1 MTEKTKQVREQT
13 IDTALGLIKGDRAN
27 EYDTK
32 DDASG
37 NFRRIAALWSVI
49 VGVEVSP
56 VQVALCLI
64 QLKIARLVVKP
75 SHKDSWVDIVGYGG
89 LGSEVAAMLDNEKTV
104 EDVFKGT
111 KYEGGTGK

>member
-1 MTEKTKQVREQT
+1 MPEATKQVREHT
-13 IDTALGLIKGDRAN
+13 IETALGLIMGDRAN

-49 VGVEVSP
+49 VGVEVNP

-64 QLKIARLVVKP
+64 QLKIARLVVNP

-89 LGSEVAAMLDNEKTV
+89 LGSEVAAVMDNEKTV
-104 EDVFKGT
+104 QDIFKDT
-111 KYEGGTGK
+111 KYEGEIRK

>member
-1 MTEKTKQVREQT
+1 MSEAKKQVREQT
-13 IDTALGLIKGDRAN
+13 IDTALDLIKGDRAN

-49 VGVEVSP
+49 VGVEVTP

-89 LGSEVAAMLDNEKTV
+89 LGSEVAAVMDNEKSI
-104 EDVFKGT
+104 EDIFKGT
-111 KYEGGTGK
+111 KYEGGVR